1 MRRRCLLS
9 AGLATGSLA
18 IAAQAG
24 LLWPVTVLAS
34 DWPADG
40 FYATRLEDAMAILFG
55 GEPVEPSD
63 HVQLQANA
71 IAENGASVPI
81 AIRTDLAGPLLLTL
95 FSVSNPTP
103 AVGRFELAPQLGGQ
117 LDTRVKMANS
127 GDLIAVVT
135 ADGKHFSA
143 RRHIQVAAGGCG

>member
-1 MRRRCLLS
+1 MRRRSLLR

-18 IAAQAG
+18 VAAKAG

-40 FYATRLEDAMAILFG
+40 FFAASVEDAMAILFEG
-55 GEPVEPSD
+55 APIEPSD
-63 HVQLQANA
+63 HVQLHAKA

-81 AIRTDLAGPLLLTL
+81 AIRTDLPGPLLLTL

-117 LDTRVKMANS
+117 LDTRVKMADS

-135 ADGKHFSA
+135 ADGRHFSA

>member
-1 MRRRCLLS
+1 MRRRFLLR

-18 IAAQAG
+18 VAAKAG

-40 FYATRLEDAMAILFG
+40 FFAMSVEDAMAILFEG
-55 GEPVEPSD
+55 APVEQSD
-63 HVQLQANA
+63 HVELQTKA

-81 AIRTDLAGPLLLTL
+81 AIRTDLPGPLLVTL
-95 FSVSNPTP
+95 FSASNPTP

-117 LDTRVKMANS
+117 LDTRVKMADS

-135 ADGKHFSA
+135 ADGRHFSA
-143 RRHIQVAAGGCG
+143 RRTIQVAAGGCG